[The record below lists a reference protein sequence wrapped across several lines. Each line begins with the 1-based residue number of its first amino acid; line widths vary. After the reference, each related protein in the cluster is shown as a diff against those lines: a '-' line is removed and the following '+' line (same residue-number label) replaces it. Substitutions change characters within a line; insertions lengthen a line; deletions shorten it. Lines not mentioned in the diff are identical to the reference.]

1 MNSRRSHEMRPKDH
15 MPVTRF
21 WFVVLA
27 SAALLLA
34 ACGGTE
40 TDKNTTSAAPGAT
53 QPTTPAKQKFDF
65 GDAPDPLYPTNLKSD
80 GARHKDITRA
90 WLGRKVDA
98 ESLAGWQDDILA
110 YTGDEFDD
118 GLMAAGP
125 LEFAVT
131 NNDWDGPLYV
141 NVLVDFN
148 KDGDWA
154 DEDEWRIQNFETDVP
169 MGETMEFATEFV
181 FDELMWLRITL
192 TGKELESY
200 DGTGEFAIG
209 ESEDHIWSAQGSTG
223 KGGGG

>member
-1 MNSRRSHEMRPKDH
+1 M
-15 MPVTRF
+15 
-21 WFVVLA
+21 
-27 SAALLLA
+27 
-34 ACGGTE
+34 
-40 TDKNTTSAAPGAT
+40 
-53 QPTTPAKQKFDF
+53 
-65 GDAPDPLYPTNLKSD
+65 
-80 GARHKDITRA
+80 TRA
-90 WLGRKVDA
+90 WLGKSVDKEKIA
-98 ESLAGWQDDILA
+98 NEQEDILA
-110 YTGDEFDD
+110 YTGDKFGD
-118 GLMAAGP
+118 GLLAAGP

-148 KDGDWA
+148 KDGDWE
-154 DEDEWRIQNFETDVP
+154 DTDEWRIQNLVADVP

-200 DGTGEFAIG
+200 DGTGEYAIG